1 MQSAINL
8 IDKIINPYKINII
21 KDDKKSFIKIKIRK
35 RLIRR
40 ITNLFRHKV
49 INFKMNKF
57 KGFSLE
63 GTKVGYWK
71 LIKTQKFRVK

>member
-8 IDKIINPYKINII
+8 IDKIVNPYKINII
-21 KDDKKSFIKIKIRK
+21 KDDKKSFIKIKRRK

-40 ITNLFRHKV
+40 ITNLFRHIV
-49 INFKMNKF
+49 TNFKMNNF

-63 GTKVGYWK
+63 GTNVGYWK
-71 LIKTQKFRVK
+71 LIKTQKFRVR